1 LVNQE
6 ISQDK
11 IMNNVTEQHHTL
23 RRYDKELVKLKHQVE
38 KMGDHVSRQ
47 IDLVLDHV
55 DDDQPNMDFDDVF
68 ENDVT
73 INGMEVKASKTVIR
87 LLAKQAPVGKD
98 LRFIIAVSRIV
109 TELER
114 IGDEVVT
121 IARSFDEDA
130 QVTTCT
136 EKPVTVSVTS
146 LLASAKNLLD
156 RALLAARHD
165 DVDTATSM
173 INSHLA
179 KEGSYYED
187 AQQLVACIK
196 EHHESIEGSFNAAL
210 QANSLKRI
218 CDHICNICEHTV
230 FLVTGEDIR
239 HQEDDLETA

>member
-1 LVNQE
+1 
-6 ISQDK
+6 
-11 IMNNVTEQHHTL
+11 MNTVIDQQHTL
-23 RRYDKELVKLKHQVE
+23 RRYDKELQKLKQQVE
-38 KMGDHVSRQ
+38 KMGHYVSNQ
-47 IDLVLDHV
+47 IELVLDHIE
-55 DDDQPNMDFDDVF
+55 DDQPSMEFDDVF

-121 IARSFDEDA
+121 IARSFDDQA
-130 QVTTCT
+130 LTIPCT
-136 EKPVTVSVTS
+136 EQSVTVSVSS

-156 RALLAARHD
+156 RALLAAQND
-165 DVDTATSM
+165 DVETATNM
-173 INSHLA
+173 INHHLA
-179 KEGSYYED
+179 KQGTYYED
-187 AQQLVACIK
+187 AQRLVACIK
-196 EHHESIEGSFNAAL
+196 KHHESTEESFNAAL

-230 FLVTGEDIR
+230 FLVSGEDIR
-239 HQEDDLETA
+239 HKEDDLEI

>member
-1 LVNQE
+1 
-6 ISQDK
+6 
-11 IMNNVTEQHHTL
+11 MNMVIDEQHTF
-23 RRYDKELVKLKHQVE
+23 RRYDKELVKLKNQVE
-38 KMGDHVSRQ
+38 KMGHYVSNQ
-47 IDLVLDHV
+47 IDLVLDHIE
-55 DDDQPNMDFDDVF
+55 DDAAEMEFDDVF

-87 LLAKQAPVGKD
+87 LLAKQAPMGKD

-121 IARSFDEDA
+121 IARSFNDKNQAAPCDEHS
-130 QVTTCT
+130 
-136 EKPVTVSVTS
+136 VSVSVAS

-156 RALLAARHD
+156 RALLAAQND
-165 DVDTATSM
+165 DVDTATNM
-173 INSHLA
+173 IQRHLA

-187 AQQLVACIK
+187 AQRLVACIK
-196 EHHESIEGSFNAAL
+196 EHHETIEESFNAAL

-230 FLVTGEDIR
+230 FLATGKDIR
-239 HQEDDLETA
+239 HQEENVETS